1 MTNVL
6 NTHMSRQKLCSLHNI
21 DVSRPL
27 AFKDKQSG
35 MKYCLQL
42 YEDTQEKQLISQVL
56 WR

>member
-27 AFKDKQSG
+27 AFKDKQSRTKQIG
-35 MKYCLQL
+35 YNFMK
-42 YEDTQEKQLISQVL
+42 TQEKQ
-56 WR
+56 